1 MDDLLTNIK
10 ANLKVL
16 LVIDTD
22 YIMENHEANN
32 DGPDSPD
39 QVGGKSLRIIYSG
52 ARSAKSGNED
62 ADLSLRAKK
71 EDHITF
77 RAISCSGNSDDAVI
91 LYKIKH
97 KEGTKVFSN
106 FITDIEEIGE
116 AAVPDP
122 DTREGQGPLQ
132 GVHGELDFT
141 SQEAIIKRV
150 GTEILSVR
158 FAVYTLNDAGNKQIL
173 YGYFEWNAKIIVEK

>member
-1 MDDLLTNIK
+1 MDDLLTTVNANI
-10 ANLKVL
+10 KVL

-22 YIMENHEANN
+22 YIKTNHDPNN
-32 DGPDSPD
+32 DGPDSP
-39 QVGGKSLRIIYSG
+39 QRVEGKALRIIYTG
-52 ARSAKSGNED
+52 ARSAKIGNEGI
-62 ADLSLRAKK
+62 DLILKAKK

-77 RAISCSGNSDDAVI
+77 RAISCTGNNDDAVI

-97 KEGTKVFSN
+97 KEGVKVFSS

-132 GVHGELDFT
+132 ETHGQLDFT
-141 SQEAIIKRV
+141 SQDGRIKRL

-158 FAVYTLNDAGNKQIL
+158 FAVYNLDDNGVMQDL
-173 YGYFEWNAKIIVEK
+173 YGYFEWNAKLTVEK